1 MAVIQSNKF
10 TAYSSLY
17 HVNRAFRAIVAHCYI
32 LEKTNM
38 FRPGQMRVLRG
49 LARELQAQIS
59 HDITDLM
66 HSVEDDEMHRWEKVR
81 IAREKYLK
89 G

>member
-17 HVNRAFRAIVAHCYI
+17 QVNRAFNAIVAPCYT

-49 LARELQAQIS
+49 LARELQSADQP
-59 HDITDLM
+59 
-66 HSVEDDEMHRWEKVR
+66 
-81 IAREKYLK
+81 
-89 G
+89 